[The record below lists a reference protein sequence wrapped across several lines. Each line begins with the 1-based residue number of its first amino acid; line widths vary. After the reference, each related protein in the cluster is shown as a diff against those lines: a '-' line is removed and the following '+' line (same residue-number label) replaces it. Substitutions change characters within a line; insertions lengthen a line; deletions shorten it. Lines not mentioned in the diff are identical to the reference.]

1 MEKSERRKYVLPGL
15 GAKLLAARQAAGLT
29 QEAAAKLAGVQRSN
43 LSMYEGES
51 KAPTLPVLAELA
63 KAYRVT
69 LCALLP
75 ESPPPVPPAA
85 PAPASPRRRKAT

>member
-1 MEKSERRKYVLPGL
+1 MLPGL
-15 GAKLLAARQAAGLT
+15 GAKLLAARKAAGLT
-29 QEAAAKLAGVQRSN
+29 QDAAAKLAAVSRPN

-63 KAYRVT
+63 KVYRVT

-75 ESPPPVPPAA
+75 ESAVPPAP
-85 PAPASPRRRKAT
+85 PAVKPARKSKSQPPGSAGAV